1 MWTLITG
8 QIVSYVSEYLLIK
21 LYSNNLSNKD
31 ISIAGITIGWLF
43 YEHVPEDFNMTSGK
57 RFMLNWDFRYRFL
70 TQSIMVAR
78 NFIFLAQTITTLELG
93 TFLILLSLLLYLIWV
108 QIKSEQKLKYLFIEF
123 LILFFLLIIF
133 YNRLQIYV
141 TVFVLIFFL
150 TYTIWLRLNY
160 KKKAIYVIREL
171 LVFFYFTILLKQGL
185 QIYWVFDVL
194 FITRPFILLFLSVF
208 LYFCVIWILYLLYLI
223 INKYSKTLSLIIK
236 FCVIKSIYFFFFSI
250 PMFKLIITIL
260 HFENMH
266 NQNFFQELIIKTII
280 FNCFII

>member
-8 QIVSYVSEYLLIK
+8 LIISYVSEYLLIK
-21 LYSNNLSNKD
+21 LYSNNLLNKD
-31 ISIAGITIGWLF
+31 ISIAGITFGWLF

-70 TQSIMVAR
+70 TQSVMVAR

-93 TFLILLSLLLYLIWV
+93 TLLILLSLFLYLIWI

-133 YNRLQIYV
+133 YKKLQMYV
-141 TVFVLIFFL
+141 TIFVLISFL
-150 TYTIWLRLNY
+150 TYIIWLRLNY
-160 KKKAIYVIREL
+160 EKRAIYVVREL
-171 LVFFYFTILLKQGL
+171 LVFLYFTILLKQGL
-185 QIYWVFDVL
+185 RIYWVFDVL
-194 FITRPFILLFLSVF
+194 FITRPFILLFLSIF
-208 LYFCVIWILYLLYLI
+208 LYFCIIWVFYLLYLI

-236 FCVIKSIYFFFFSI
+236 FCAIKSIFFFSFI
-250 PMFKLIITIL
+250 VPILKLIITIL

-266 NQNFFQELIIKTII
+266 NQNFFQELIIKMIV
-280 FNCFII
+280 FNCFIV